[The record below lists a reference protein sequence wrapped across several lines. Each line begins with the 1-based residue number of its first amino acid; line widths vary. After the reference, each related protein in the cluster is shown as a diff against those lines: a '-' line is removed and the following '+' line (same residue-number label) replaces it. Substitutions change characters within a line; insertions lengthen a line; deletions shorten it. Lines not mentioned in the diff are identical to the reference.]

1 MKIRLTIMTENDKHL
16 PDNVSTD
23 DVTPKIT
30 EAWANMLNVL
40 GSVNNDRAYVE
51 SVEFVER

>member
-1 MKIRLTIMTENDKHL
+1 MKIRLTIMTENNKHL
-16 PDNVSTD
+16 PDNVATD
-23 DVTPKIT
+23 DIVPKIT
-30 EAWANMLNVL
+30 EAWDNMLNVL